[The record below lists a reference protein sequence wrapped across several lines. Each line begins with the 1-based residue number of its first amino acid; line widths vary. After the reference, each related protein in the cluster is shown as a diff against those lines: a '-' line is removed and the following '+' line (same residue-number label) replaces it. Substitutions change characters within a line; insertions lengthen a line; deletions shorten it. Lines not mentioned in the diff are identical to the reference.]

1 MTRRP
6 PRPDD
11 ATRITRVT
19 TRIGDGGM
27 TRLVG
32 NREVRKDDPRLE
44 AYGTTDEL
52 QVVMGMARDAL
63 AAAAAGPGAPALLPL
78 LERHL
83 VYLQQR
89 IFTLNGELATR
100 MEDRWENMPAIG
112 AEDVAYMEAVIDALN
127 RPLAPLKDFT
137 LPGGASGGDGAAPGA
152 GGGAARGTGGRAA
165 GGGGADPGA
174 GAAVPEPAE
183 RPVFRDG
190 AAVADGT
197 ARGGAGAGGD
207 NMDARAGA
215 AAAAGV
221 MCAALSFNLEA
232 VNFCAIRAA

>member
-6 PRPDD
+6 SRPDD

-137 LPGGASGGDGAAPGA
+137 LPGGHPAVTALHLARVVARRAERAVERLAAAEPIPA
-152 GGGAARGTGGRAA
+152 QARPFLNRLSDLFFVMGRRLQADLVAA
-165 GGGGADPGA
+165 GLA
-174 GAAVPEPAE
+174 PEETIWTRELAPPPLPE
-183 RPVFRDG
+183 
-190 AAVADGT
+190 
-197 ARGGAGAGGD
+197 
-207 NMDARAGA
+207 
-215 AAAAGV
+215 
-221 MCAALSFNLEA
+221 
-232 VNFCAIRAA
+232 